1 MNGIIISIQ
10 HLGKCDAF
18 SRQVSRV
25 SHEAHFEIK
34 HYAGQVAYNV
44 DGWIEKNRNHT
55 NQCLIDLLAESKNE
69 LVKSMWQ
76 NEASGKSNG
85 AAKTKK
91 TLSEQYSSWV
101 QTMQIEIRTRFLKKT
116 RARVLDWLQ

>member
-1 MNGIIISIQ
+1 M
-10 HLGKCDAF
+10 GKCDAF

>member
-1 MNGIIISIQ
+1 M
-10 HLGKCDAF
+10 GKTDAF

-85 AAKTKK
+85 TAKVKK
-91 TLSEQYSSWV
+91 TLSEQYSSWGV
-101 QTMQIEIRTRFLKKT
+101 HW
-116 RARVLDWLQ
+116 LDYANRIFILIIKYF